1 MTNRHRKDLGRNR
14 PQRFVQI
21 FHWEMDCAAY
31 KDLSANARAI
41 YDQIKRRY
49 NGSNNG
55 FITYSVREAARELKI
70 GNSTAKRAFD
80 QLQDHGFIVAEQR
93 GHFHWKINPN
103 GSKIRPA
110 SEWRL
115 TIYDDNRTADVRCQA
130 ASKEFMRWPQIQNAV
145 PPQTRM
151 VSNTAPHVATTDTM
165 ITKTDGNGAYS
176 GNIRGVRTE

>member
-1 MTNRHRKDLGRNR
+1 MSNRHRKDLNKHW

-21 FHWEMDCAAY
+21 FHWEMDCPAY
-31 KDLSANARAI
+31 KDLRANARSI
-41 YDQIKRRY
+41 YQQIKRRY

-70 GNSTAKRAFD
+70 GTSTAKRAFD
-80 QLQDHGFIVAEQR
+80 ELQSHGFVVAEQR

-115 TIYDDNRTADVRCQA
+115 TIYDDNRTTDITRVA

-145 PPQTRM
+145 PPQIHM
-151 VSNTAPHVATTDTM
+151 GSSTAPHRTHNGTVTDQNNPNGTHSGTT
-165 ITKTDGNGAYS
+165 KGF
-176 GNIRGVRTE
+176 